1 MKFNNETVKKISGV
15 AFAIGA
21 GIFAVINTLS
31 EQKRDQE
38 FEDLKKTVEEL
49 KNR

>member
-1 MKFNNETVKKISGV
+1 MKFNNETIKKISGV

-21 GIFAVINTLS
+21 GVFAVLNSLS

-38 FEDLKKTVEEL
+38 FEDLKKKVEEL
-49 KNR
+49 ENR

>member
-1 MKFNNETVKKISGV
+1 MKFNNETLKKVSGI

-21 GIFAVINTLS
+21 GVFAVINSLS
-31 EQKRDQE
+31 EQKRDEE

-49 KNR
+49 KNK